1 MARLVLTSPGG
12 AVRSVPLVKRITSV
26 GRGAEVDV
34 RLEDTGAP
42 DHALTLLWD
51 GRSYRAGSVGAPF
64 LVDGKKRDAHVM
76 RDGDVI
82 RVADTWIALSLSDA
96 QPDTNASSE
105 AGETALA
112 TLRRLTDFSGRLL
125 QS

>member
-12 AVRSVPLVKRITSV
+12 AVRSVPLLKRITSV

-34 RLEDTGAP
+34 RLEDAAAP
-42 DHALTLLWD
+42 ELALTLLWD

-64 LVDGKKRDAHVM
+64 LVDGKKREAHVL

-82 RVADTWIALSLSDA
+82 RVADTWIALSLGG
-96 QPDTNASSE
+96 PETIVTLVE
-105 AGETALA
+105 A
-112 TLRRLTDFSGRLL
+112 
-125 QS
+125 

>member
-34 RLEDTGAP
+34 RLEDPGAP
-42 DHALTLLWD
+42 EHALTLLWD
-51 GRSYRAGSVGAPF
+51 GRTYRAGSVGTPF
-64 LVDGKKRDAHVM
+64 LVDGKKRDAHVL

-96 QPDTNASSE
+96 PAE
-105 AGETALA
+105 PVAAC
-112 TLRRLTDFSGRLL
+112 
-125 QS
+125 

>member
-34 RLEDTGAP
+34 RLDDAKAP

-76 RDGDVI
+76 RDGDVL
-82 RVADTWIALSLSDA
+82 RVSDTWIALSLSDA
-96 QPDTNASSE
+96 PGDPKPSSE
-105 AGETALA
+105 AAETALS
-112 TLRRLTDFSGRLL
+112 T
-125 QS
+125 